1 MTKMDGQN
9 VHDMNSG
16 FPGAQSPAR
25 LMAVLKLIAH
35 HHVQGLVINELA
47 RLAGLNRTTARRL
60 LMVLVQSGFAAKD
73 ESSGRYRLG
82 VEAMFTGMAAMTK
95 PPIFEACRPAMARI
109 ARRTGH
115 SVFLI
120 VRIGDFAHCL
130 HVEVGEHP
138 LHAHSLMTGQIRLL
152 GQGTASLALAA
163 TLRDTELKQIYERRC
178 LDYEAAGITRDR
190 LRQMV
195 ASTRRLQHAESENLL
210 TTGAVGIG
218 VAIRVQVDHVAA
230 ISVATHASRMA
241 DRHKEAVLQI
251 LEEELRTQAIRLF
264 RH

>member
-1 MTKMDGQN
+1 MTKVDGQL

-25 LMAVLKLIAH
+25 LVAVLRLIAC
-35 HHVQGLVINELA
+35 HHVQGLAINELA
-47 RLAGLNRTTARRL
+47 QLSGLNRTTARRL
-60 LMVLVQSGFAAKD
+60 LMVLTESGFAARD
-73 ESSGRYRLG
+73 EHSGRYRLG

-95 PPIFEACRPAMARI
+95 PPIFEACRPAMKRI
-109 ARRTGH
+109 ASRTGD

-130 HVEVGEHP
+130 HVEVGDHP

-163 TLRDTELKQIYERRC
+163 TLRDKELEQIYQRRS
-178 LDYEAAGITRDR
+178 LDYEAAGISEER

-195 ASTRRLQHAESENLL
+195 VHTRRLRRSETVNLL
-210 TTGAVGIG
+210 TTGAIGVG
-218 VAIRVQVDHVAA
+218 VAICVQANHVAA
-230 ISVATHASRMA
+230 ISVASHASKMTA
-241 DRHKEAVLQI
+241 QHKAAVLKL
-251 LEEELRTQAIRLF
+251 LEEELVSPQVVLF
-264 RH
+264 KY